1 MTKVN
6 SMNVLVG
13 LFFALVL
20 IIALQPR
27 LLTKIYSSVLG
38 RFFLILV
45 VLFFAMNNV
54 TLGLL
59 TALIVVIA
67 SSMHLREGLDTMDT
81 DTTIDTTTD
90 TNRVNYLGGAAKAKV
105 LQEKRDANA
114 TSGTDT
120 TSSADTTTDGIDL
133 ETIKNSIQAQSS
145 NSLPVSSTSN
155 EEVAPAS
162 TEPFQTM
169 YAPF

>member
-20 IIALQPR
+20 IIAVQPR
-27 LLTKIYSSVLG
+27 LLTKIYSSILG

-81 DTTIDTTTD
+81 TTDTDTTTTTVD
-90 TNRVNYLGGAAKAKV
+90 HPVVAAKAIQAKK
-105 LQEKRDANA
+105 EANK
-114 TSGTDT
+114 TSGDDT
-120 TSSADTTTDGIDL
+120 TTITDTTTDGIDL

>member
-1 MTKVN
+1 MSKGN

-13 LFFALVL
+13 LFFSLIL
-20 IIALQPR
+20 IIAIQPR
-27 LLTKIYSSVLG
+27 LLTKVYSSILG

-67 SSMHLREGLDTMDT
+67 SSMHLREGLDTMDS
-81 DTTIDTTTD
+81 TTTD
-90 TNRVNYLGGAAKAKV
+90 TNTNTLDHPVVAAKAI
-105 LQEKRDANA
+105 QAKREVNK
-114 TSGTDT
+114 TSGDDTTTTDITTDT
-120 TSSADTTTDGIDL
+120 ATDGIDL

-155 EEVAPAS
+155 EEVAPSS